1 MMRIGCPPLSRSPRS
16 VPNAAAP
23 RSGRGV
29 ADAAFAAEMP
39 CRFRSVHLLFSFRT
53 CRSILSMAA
62 PSAACASRPVALLGD
77 LAYRRGD
84 REMSGGKFETHG
96 RCRAGL
102 DAPPP

>member
-1 MMRIGCPPLSRSPRS
+1 MQEVL
-16 VPNAAAP
+16 AARVQRHLRVKP
-23 RSGRGV
+23 GLLPGDDDLRGDRAV
-29 ADAAFAAEMP
+29 VERPQTAAE
-39 CRFRSVHLLFSFRT
+39 T
-53 CRSILSMAA
+53 
-62 PSAACASRPVALLGD
+62 LLGD